1 MKRLVVTVIA
11 AGAAL
16 TSLSAAAQFQK
27 PEDAIKYRQSVMTVM
42 GNHLGRIGAMAQG
55 KAPFDAKAAAD
66 NAAVVVTMSKLPWVA
81 FGEGTDKGMPTRA
94 KPEIWKDQAKVKDL
108 STKMMTEAEKFEAA
122 AKTGNLDTIKAA
134 IGDLGKTCKAC
145 HDDYRAEKYSA
156 N

>member
-55 KAPFDAKAAAD
+55 RVPFDANAAAA
-66 NAAVVVTMSKLPWVA
+66 NAAIVVTMSKLPWVA
-81 FGEGTDKGMPTRA
+81 FGEGTDKGLPTRA

-108 STKMMTEAEKFEAA
+108 SEKMMAEAGKFEAA

-134 IGDLGKTCKAC
+134 LGDLGKACKAC
-145 HDDYRAEKYSA
+145 HDDFRAEKYSA